1 MKAHTIIS
9 ALLTSLFFAS
19 CQSSS
24 PTLQSSAAPLQPLP
38 AWTKSK
44 FKTPKNAQQV
54 KIETKLIEITYLP
67 GAKDIPTKR
76 FQEHLGFETQ
86 KSGDLQPIFEE
97 RRFDEK
103 VTLTSGNSILFRG
116 LISDQQQQIEDATP
130 VLNDLPLIGSLFTKK
145 STENFKTELILLV
158 TATEIE
164 IDRSRKPIR

>member
-1 MKAHTIIS
+1 MKSLI
-9 ALLTSLFFAS
+9 LLSLL
-19 CQSSS
+19 C
-24 PTLQSSAAPLQPLP
+24 
-38 AWTKSK
+38 
-44 FKTPKNAQQV
+44 
-54 KIETKLIEITYLP
+54 LP

-158 TATEIE
+158 TATATE
-164 IDRSRKPIR
+164 IDRSGKPLR